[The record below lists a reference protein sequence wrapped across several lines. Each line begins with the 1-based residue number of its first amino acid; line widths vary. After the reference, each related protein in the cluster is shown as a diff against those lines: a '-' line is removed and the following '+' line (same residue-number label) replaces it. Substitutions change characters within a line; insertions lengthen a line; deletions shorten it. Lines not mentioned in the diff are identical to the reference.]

1 MQILTLVVLGEVAAD
16 DLVDPGPL
24 RGGGVRSAHLAAL
37 RPGGGPAGG
46 AGDAGVDGHGWK
58 MEKAEGGEKGLT
70 FTLTCIPLEKHEWR

>member
-1 MQILTLVVLGEVAAD
+1 MQKLTLVVLGEVAAD

-37 RPGGGPAGG
+37 RPGGGPTGG

-58 MEKAEGGEKGLT
+58 MERMNAGGAGARERAL
-70 FTLTCIPLEKHEWR
+70 LSP